1 MKALVVGYGS
11 IGSRHTRLLQ
21 GLGCD
26 VAVVSRRAIDHTPC
40 YPTLSS
46 ALEAQQP
53 EYVVIASRTHEHAAT
68 MEALVA
74 AAFRGVVL
82 VEKPLYETS
91 RVLLRHGFENLYVAY
106 NLRFH
111 PVVQVVRKFLHGQR
125 VISAHAYVGQYLPD
139 WRPGTDYRQSYS
151 ARRGEGGGVLRDL
164 SHELDYVQWLL
175 GRWCALTAAGGHH
188 SSLEI
193 DSDDVFALQMVT
205 ERCPVTTVNMNYL
218 DRTGQRR
225 LVVNTDTHTLRADLM
240 AGTLEIDGELRR
252 FEVDRDETYV
262 RQHQAVLTGDVSTL
276 CSAEEGLE
284 VVHLIDAAERA
295 AAGKIWVS
303 NTGASSAFAA

>member
-11 IGSRHTRLLQ
+11 IGSRHARLLRD
-21 GLGCD
+21 LGFD

-40 YPTLSS
+40 YATLSS
-46 ALEAQQP
+46 ALKAQQP
-53 EYVVIASRTHEHAAT
+53 EYVVIAARTHEHAAT

-74 AAFRGVVL
+74 GAFRGVVL
-82 VEKPLYETS
+82 VEKPLYETP
-91 RVLLRHGFENLYVAY
+91 RVLPRHGFKNLYVAY

-111 PVVQVVRKFLHGQR
+111 PVIQAVRECLRGQR
-125 VISAHAYVGQYLPD
+125 VISAHAYVGQYLPH
-139 WRPGTDYRQSYS
+139 WRPGADYRQSYS
-151 ARRGEGGGVLRDL
+151 ARRAEGGGVLRDL

-175 GRWCALTAAGGHH
+175 GPWRSLAATGGHY

-205 ERCPVTTVNMNYL
+205 ARCPVVTVNMNYL

-225 LVVNTDTHTLRADLM
+225 LVIHTDAHTLRADLM
-240 AGTLEIDGELRR
+240 AGTLEVDGDLRR
-252 FEVDRDETYV
+252 FEVGRDETYV
-262 RQHQAVLTGDVSTL
+262 RQHRAVLAGDGSTL

-284 VVHLIDAAERA
+284 VVRLIDAAERA

-303 NTGASSAFAA
+303 NADAGSAFAA